1 VELLKYNIN
10 ISLCC
15 LFISTFFS
23 LLLTPF
29 LIRFGTK
36 FNYLDYPNDRKK
48 HKKEVVNIGGISI
61 LIGIY
66 SVLIIMYIL
75 MKLGK
80 MMIIDD
86 LYLIIPLIFFT
97 NLIIFTTGFYD
108 DKYSLSPSLRLLI
121 QLSSASLMWIMG
133 LRIDL
138 IDFTFINTSYLI
150 IHVPTILSYAITVI
164 WIAGIINAINWLD
177 GMDGLAAGVC
187 LLISLG
193 MMVIGFNIGNNLAII
208 FSSSIIGSCLGF
220 LAYNFTPAKIIMG
233 DAGSNLLGFNLAL
246 TSIILLRDQNT
257 VGILPFSFIIFFV
270 PIFDMLKV
278 IFLRFRKGLSPFHP
292 DRNHLHFQLLRT
304 NLSEKKVILLI
315 YFLVLVS
322 LSISFI
328 TFDLSLSV
336 PLLMTSIMAIFYIIY
351 SHFFK
356 TNSTN

>member
-1 VELLKYNIN
+1 MELLKYNIN
-10 ISLCC
+10 TSLCC
-15 LFISTFFS
+15 LFLSTIFS

-29 LIRFGTK
+29 LIRFGKK
-36 FNYLDYPNDRKK
+36 FNFLDYPNDRKK
-48 HKKEVVNIGGISI
+48 HKKEVVNIGGVSI
-61 LIGIY
+61 LVGIF
-66 SVLIIMYIL
+66 SVVNIVYILIKLKKLIIF
-75 MKLGK
+75 
-80 MMIIDD
+80 DD
-86 LYLIIPLIFFT
+86 LYLITPFIFFT

-108 DKYSLSPSLRLLI
+108 DKYSLSPTLRLVI

-138 IDFTFINTSYLI
+138 IDFTFINSNYPLI
-150 IHVPTILSYAITVI
+150 QLPSILSYVITVI
-164 WIAGIINAINWLD
+164 WIAGIVNAINWLD

-193 MMVIGFNIGNNLAII
+193 MMVIAFNIGNNSAII
-208 FSSSIIGSCLGF
+208 FSSSIIGSCIGF

-233 DAGSNLLGFNLAL
+233 DVGSNLLGFNLAL

-278 IFLRFRKGLSPFHP
+278 IFLRIKDGLSPFHP
-292 DRNHLHFQLLRT
+292 DRNHLHFQLLRS

-315 YFLVLVS
+315 YFLVIFS

-328 TFDLSLSV
+328 TFNLRFSV
-336 PLLMTSIMAIFYIIY
+336 PLFMSSIAVIYYIIH

-356 TNSTN
+356 KNSSI